1 MFEKQSSILKALL
14 VFVGVIFPLIGVFL
28 ALVIFLDLAP
38 SSPVFCLIAII
49 KSDLLYIMFYK
60 KPHEF
65 VGDEIQ

>member
-49 KSDLLYIMFYK
+49 NSYLLYIMFYK
-60 KPHEF
+60 KPHAF
-65 VGDEIQ
+65 DGDEIQ